1 MERRINAVIT
11 NYINKLKSDAMK
23 YAQQLNITNN
33 DGVQNILQFV
43 SDYERL
49 ELKEEH
55 FAKRQ
60 RIKHVVPPEKRCN
73 GRRGEGT
80 QCTRRKQDGK
90 EYCGTHAKTS
100 ALCELVSDDSLT
112 ASTHNAT
119 TSSSKTLEV
128 WSEEIKGIMYYID
141 AHGTVYDAED
151 IVCNKPS
158 PRVLGTYNKETGVSV
173 WV

>member
-1 MERRINAVIT
+1 MERRINAVIGE
-11 NYINKLKSDAMK
+11 YIKKMKSDTMK
-23 YAQQLNITNN
+23 YAQQLNITGNN
-33 DGVQNILQFV
+33 GVQDVLQFV

-60 RIKHVVPPEKRCN
+60 RIKHVVAPEKRCN

-90 EYCGTHAKTS
+90 EYCGTHMKTS
-100 ALCELVSDDSLT
+100 ALCELVNDDAS
-112 ASTHNAT
+112 AST
-119 TSSSKTLEV
+119 SSMESPLTKTLEV
-128 WSEEIKGIMYYID
+128 WSEEIKGIMYYVD
-141 AHGTVYDAED
+141 VRGTIYDAED

>member
-1 MERRINAVIT
+1 MERRINSLIAD
-11 NYINKLKSDAMK
+11 YIKKMKSDTMK
-23 YAQQLNITNN
+23 YAQQLNITGNN
-33 DGVQNILQFV
+33 GVQDVLQFV

-60 RIKHVVPPEKRCN
+60 RIKHVVAPEKRCN

-90 EYCGTHAKTS
+90 EYCGTHMKTS
-100 ALCELVSDDSLT
+100 ALCELSNDDASASTSSMETSLT
-112 ASTHNAT
+112 
-119 TSSSKTLEV
+119 KTLEV
-128 WSEEIKGIMYYID
+128 WSEEIKGIMYYVD
-141 AHGTVYDAED
+141 VRGTIYDAED

-158 PRVLGTYNKETGVSV
+158 PRVLGTYNKETGVAI

>member
-1 MERRINAVIT
+1 MERRINAVIAE
-11 NYINKLKSDAMK
+11 YIKKMKSDTMK
-23 YAQQLNITNN
+23 YAHQLNITGN
-33 DGVQNILQFV
+33 DGVQDVLQFV

-80 QCTRRKQDGK
+80 QCTRRKQEGG
-90 EYCGTHAKTS
+90 EYCGTHIKTS
-100 ALCELVSDDSLT
+100 SLCELVGVDSTSSLT
-112 ASTHNAT
+112 TNSET
-119 TSSSKTLEV
+119 KTLEV
-128 WSEEIKGIMYYID
+128 WSEEIKGIMYYVD
-141 AHGTVYDAED
+141 ARGTIYDAED

>member
-11 NYINKLKSDAMK
+11 NYINKMKSDAMK

-73 GRRGEGT
+73 GRRGEGS
-80 QCTRRKQDGK
+80 QCTRRKQDGG
-90 EYCGTHAKTS
+90 EYCGTHIKTS
-100 ALCELVSDDSLT
+100 ALCELVSKDSATSATST
-112 ASTHNAT
+112 APT
-119 TSSSKTLEV
+119 SKTLEV

>member
-1 MERRINAVIT
+1 MERRINIVIAD
-11 NYINKLKSDAMK
+11 YIKKMKSDTLK
-23 YAQQLNITNN
+23 YAQQLNITGNN
-33 DGVQNILQFV
+33 GVQDVLQFV

-60 RIKHVVPPEKRCN
+60 RIKHVVSPEKRCN

-90 EYCGTHAKTS
+90 EYCGTHMKTS
-100 ALCELVSDDSLT
+100 ALCELVSSDASASTSSMETSLT
-112 ASTHNAT
+112 
-119 TSSSKTLEV
+119 KTLEV
-128 WSEEIKGIMYYID
+128 WSEEIKGIMYYVD
-141 AHGTVYDAED
+141 AKGTIYDAED
-151 IVCNKPS
+151 VVCNKSS
-158 PRVLGTYNKETGVSV
+158 PRVLGTYNKETGVTV